1 MNEFIKN
8 QDKTLA
14 KQNNTSGNFWSL
26 LIIAVITGVMWQ
38 FQIGRYIL
46 YPFAILGTWFH
57 EFSHG
62 IMALILGGNFHKL
75 ELFPN
80 GSGIA
85 YYSGDLFFGNIGN
98 ALVAMAGPLG
108 PAIFGGCLILSSKNQ
123 KSSTIFLYIL
133 SLILIISDIIW
144 IRTAFGVIIIAIISI
159 LLLLINRFASDN
171 VNIFTSQFLGV
182 QAIMS
187 IYLSVNYLFS
197 KSGGIGA
204 NTYYSD
210 TQVIENYLILPYWFW
225 GAFILILSVWILVS
239 SLRSVYFPKKVVEK
253 N

>member
-1 MNEFIKN
+1 MKS
-8 QDKTLA
+8 
-14 KQNNTSGNFWSL
+14 NNTNFWTFIL
-26 LIIAVITGVMWQ
+26 IAVITAILWQ

-62 IMALILGGNFHKL
+62 MMALILGGNFQKL

-123 KSSTIFLYIL
+123 KSSTIFLYIFA
-133 SLILIISDIIW
+133 LILIISDIIW

-159 LLLLINRFASDN
+159 LLLLITRFASEN

-187 IYLSVNYLFS
+187 IYLSIGYLFS
-197 KSGGIGA
+197 PGGDIGG

-210 TQVIENYLILPYWFW
+210 TRVIENYLILPYWFW
-225 GAFILILSVWILVS
+225 GAFILVLSLLILVS
-239 SLRSVYFPKKVVEK
+239 SLKSVYFTKKISEK
-253 N
+253 KLTL